1 MTGKTHKAKPS
12 PKAAKEEASVMASP
26 SQPHTPV
33 ASALEWL
40 PFQSLKIQLILLAL
54 LVFIV
59 NINTYQNEYAF
70 DDGIVIHENNYTKSG
85 FSGLWKLLTR
95 DSFEGFLGEDATK
108 LLPGGR
114 YRPLSLM
121 TFAIEV
127 EFFGLDPQPSH
138 VVNVLLY
145 ILTCCVT
152 LLLLRYFI
160 FPGAPSTAFI
170 ASLIFSLHP
179 VHTEAVA
186 NIKGRDEILSWLF
199 LALLLYTLF
208 KAIEE
213 NQILKRALWLGLS
226 CFCYIL
232 ALLSK
237 ETGLTFLAI
246 IPLSLYYFSKL
257 KGSKIA
263 AYTLPFFGVI
273 ILYFL
278 MRVSF
283 TNFGLKTTTES
294 TEILNDAYLYAD
306 TFEKKYA
313 TIIMVLGIYIKLLF
327 WPHPLSYDYSYNQI
341 PYSNFGDPKFWAA
354 FLAQGALLAFCY
366 YSLFKKKEKNPIT
379 YGILFYFISIS
390 IVSNIFINLGAI
402 LGERLLFQPSFGFA
416 LAIAAFVVGGLERL
430 QDISFKTR
438 KTILQ
443 TALALVV
450 VIFSGLTFKRN
461 AEWKNNETLF
471 TADVVKCPN
480 SAKTNRA
487 IGRIKMIKAINERF
501 DSTARKNYLLE
512 AAQYIQQSIKIYPKY
527 IDANVDLGTILFF
540 MERYKEADEVWRY
553 ARNINPIPHNL
564 SRIDPQIANY
574 FFEKG
579 FELMKKPDSVNL
591 VTAEFLLS
599 RSAELQPQHAL
610 TWSSLGYVQGRL
622 YKFKPAMESL
632 NKALALNAKDPSAWN
647 SLGIVYGMQ
656 GKMKESVACLKKSV
670 ELEPKQSSLW
680 YDLAFS
686 YELAGKPDSAYW
698 AISKS
703 LELSPNDKNAKFLEA
718 RIKAKLRK

>member
-1 MTGKTHKAKPS
+1 MTGKTHKAKPRE
-12 PKAAKEEASVMASP
+12 KVAKEEGSPLASP
-26 SQPHTPV
+26 PESKTQV
-33 ASALEWL
+33 VSVLEWL

-59 NINTYQNEYAF
+59 NINTYENEYAF

-85 FSGLWKLLTR
+85 VSGLWKLLTR

-127 EFFGLDPQPSH
+127 EFFGLDPHPSH
-138 VVNVLLY
+138 FVNVLLY
-145 ILTCCVT
+145 VLTCCVT

-160 FPGAPSTAFI
+160 FPGAPATAFI
-170 ASLIFSLHP
+170 ASLIFSVHP
-179 VHTEAVA
+179 IHTEAVA

-208 KAIEE
+208 KAIQEK
-213 NQILKRALWLGLS
+213 QIPKRVLWIGLS

-246 IPLSLYYFSKL
+246 IPLSLYYFTKL
-257 KGSKIA
+257 RGSKIV
-263 AYTLPFFGVI
+263 AYTLPFLGVI
-273 ILYFL
+273 VLYFL
-278 MRVSF
+278 MRISF
-283 TNFGLKTTTES
+283 TNFGLKATTES

-306 TFEKKYA
+306 TFQKKYA
-313 TIIMVLGIYIKLLF
+313 TIIMVLGMYIKLLF
-327 WPHPLSYDYSYNQI
+327 WPAPLSYDYSYNQI
-341 PYSNFGDPKFWAA
+341 PYSSFSDFKFWLA
-354 FLAQGALLAFCY
+354 FVVQVALLGFSF
-366 YSLFKKKEKNPIT
+366 YSLFIKKEKNTIA

-416 LAIAAFVVGGLERL
+416 VAIAALVIGGLERFT
-430 QDISFKTR
+430 DISFSAR
-438 KTILQ
+438 KVVLQ
-443 TALALVV
+443 TALVFVTLV
-450 VIFSGLTFKRN
+450 FSAMTFKRN

-471 TADVVKCPN
+471 TADVKKCPN

-487 IGRIKMIKAINERF
+487 VGRIKMIKAINEKF

-527 IDANVDLGTILFF
+527 IDANVDLGTVLFF
-540 MERYKEADEVWRY
+540 MQRYREADEVWRQ

-574 FFEKG
+574 LFEKG
-579 FELMKKPDSVNL
+579 FELMKKPDSANL
-591 VTAEFLLS
+591 ATAEFLLS

-622 YKFKPAMESL
+622 SKFAPAMQSL
-632 NKALALNAKDPSAWN
+632 NKALQLNPNDPSAWN

-656 GKMKESVACLKKSV
+656 GKMRESVNCLKKSV
-670 ELEPKQSSLW
+670 ELAPKQSSLW

-686 YELAGKPDSAYW
+686 YELSGKADSAYW

-703 LELSPNDKNAKFLEA
+703 LELKPNDPNTKFLA
-718 RIKAKLRK
+718 SRIKAKLR